1 MTNNNNS
8 NNNNKYTTSSA
19 YSRAKQR
26 RAEKRRRRK
35 MIRRVINVIIAI
47 VIFIG
52 FFTLVNDMVT
62 DFETYSSTAKSHLRI
77 ELNEGKQE
85 AIDRYWYYINKD
97 EYLFNGSVTI
107 HMMAEKY
114 GLDGKE
120 LYKIY
125 EASDCETAQEF
136 FEEYV
141 QYRAICEEF
150 ENNTNNANS

>member
-1 MTNNNNS
+1 MP
-8 NNNNKYTTSSA
+8 
-19 YSRAKQR
+19 
-26 RAEKRRRRK
+26 E
-35 MIRRVINVIIAI
+35 
-47 VIFIG
+47 
-52 FFTLVNDMVT
+52 VT
-62 DFETYSSTAKSHLRI
+62 DFKEVTFDGKSEKNVMPGEFFATDPIRL
-77 ELNEGKQE
+77 
-85 AIDRYWYYINKD
+85 DFNKD